1 MPPLLYY
8 CFTLLTPSF
17 CFYCFATIIFIFP
30 RSFRPGYS
38 GRLLAPLLLCRI
50 HYSRNRRICLLSS
63 LNFIYRSNVIAK
75 IIIALCRENFSCHI
89 RHFCLSYKIVFICSE
104 QFFVTKFVT
113 RITKFVT
120 CISNFVMAVTK
131 FVTKTFCADRKKYQG
146 GSKNFQGERKKYL
159 RERGK
164 LLVR

>member
-30 RSFRPGYS
+30 RSIRPGYS

-75 IIIALCRENFSCHI
+75 IIITLCQENCSCLI
-89 RHFCLSYKIVFICSE
+89 RHFLLSYKKVFNFSE

-113 RITKFVT
+113 RITKFLT
-120 CISNFVMAVTK
+120 CVTK
-131 FVTKTFCADRKKYQG
+131 FVTLIT
-146 GSKNFQGERKKYL
+146 NFVIKIVL
-159 RERGK
+159 
-164 LLVR
+164 